1 MQLFGRQQEA
11 LVNTARPQHP
21 PKLFTRNPAVYFP
34 EVDEIFGMLPG
45 FLENLL
51 ESGNLFCSATAA
63 TKTTVGVIQLWFHY
77 FRGILACT
85 RLERLS
91 KEMS

>member
-11 LVNTARPQHP
+11 PVNTVRPEHP
-21 PKLFTRNPAVYFP
+21 PKLFTRNPAIYFP

-51 ESGNLFCSATAA
+51 VEICSVVLRPRRKPQWVSSSFGSIIFAA
-63 TKTTVGVIQLWFHY
+63 SWHALVL
-77 FRGILACT
+77 RG
-85 RLERLS
+85 
-91 KEMS
+91 

>member
-1 MQLFGRQQEA
+1 MQLFGGQQEA
-11 LVNTARPQHP
+11 PVNTVRPQHP
-21 PKLFTRNPAVYFP
+21 PKLFKRNPAIYFSK
-34 EVDEIFGMLPG
+34 VDEVFGMLPG

-51 ESGNLFCSATAA
+51 ESAGTAA
-63 TKTTVGVIQLWFHY
+63 TKTAVGIIQLWFHY
-77 FRGILACT
+77 FRGILAYT